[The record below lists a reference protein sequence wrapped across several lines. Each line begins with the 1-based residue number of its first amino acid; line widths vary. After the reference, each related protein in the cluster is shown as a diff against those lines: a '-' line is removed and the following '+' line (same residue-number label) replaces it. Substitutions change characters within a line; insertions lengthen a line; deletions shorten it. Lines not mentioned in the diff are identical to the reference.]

1 MVHGVKTLCLIVP
14 LQQGEIDHPQRR
26 KFRMV
31 AKPQA
36 RTHFETKL
44 AQCAEGLLARPGK
57 EQQQVARFAAAFG
70 SPGTQV
76 ALRVEFIDAR
86 FERPVG
92 FATDVNHSFRTD
104 LRTFYKFGQFVDL
117 FAGICGA
124 SFSTDG
130 ADIFGRV
137 EYAETF
143 TLCQRGDIVECHSE
157 ADVGLIRTV
166 EFHCVGPRHTRELFG
181 HVDAE
186 NVFEQVFGHSFEQ
199 LQHVVAIDERHLAV
213 DLCEFGLTV
222 GPPGPRRGSS
232 ARFGNN
238 GRSPRPSAAA

>member
-1 MVHGVKTLCLIVP
+1 M
-14 LQQGEIDHPQRR
+14 
-26 KFRMV
+26 
-31 AKPQA
+31 
-36 RTHFETKL
+36 
-44 AQCAEGLLARPGK
+44 
-57 EQQQVARFAAAFG
+57 
-70 SPGTQV
+70 
-76 ALRVEFIDAR
+76 RVEFIDAR

-222 GPPGPRRGSS
+222 GPQVLVAEAAHDLEITVIARDHQQLLERLRRLRQRVELPRIH
-232 ARFGNN
+232 A
-238 GRSPRPSAAA
+238 